1 MFIGYYNYTVLL
13 TYFGLCS
20 AVYGM
25 MQAMKNDYRTA
36 IICLLICGLCDMF
49 DGMIARTN
57 KTRSEDAKSFGVQ
70 IDSLCDLVCF
80 GVFPVIIGFALSP
93 ASWFTVLAAA
103 FFVLA
108 AVIRLGYFNVEEMNR
123 MGGSADKRH
132 YYTGLPVTASALIM
146 PMVALITTLKGLHL
160 PFIYPLGLAITGVLN
175 ISRFRVRKPY
185 TVGIVCM
192 IVVGALVF
200 YLAYRYGG
208 SITCMK
214 PGAYPTNV

>member
-57 KTRSEDAKSFGVQ
+57 KTRSEDATSFGVQ

-80 GVFPVIIGFALSP
+80 GVFPVIIGAESRQLVHG
-93 ASWFTVLAAA
+93 A
-103 FFVLA
+103 
-108 AVIRLGYFNVEEMNR
+108 
-123 MGGSADKRH
+123 GGGVFRAGGGD
-132 YYTGLPVTASALIM
+132 TAWL
-146 PMVALITTLKGLHL
+146 L
-160 PFIYPLGLAITGVLN
+160 
-175 ISRFRVRKPY
+175 
-185 TVGIVCM
+185 
-192 IVVGALVF
+192 
-200 YLAYRYGG
+200 
-208 SITCMK
+208 
-214 PGAYPTNV
+214 